1 MRRARADGRDNDRDV
16 TSEPPS
22 GESEGT
28 MCARPLN
35 EEYSAPSY
43 LAHSQATSRTPSVP
57 VHTDD
62 QGRIAR
68 QPANLDASGL
78 RSSARRRWLPA
89 SLRKRFVVPSPAAEA
104 SAAARSGG
112 RVWSG
117 GWSTECRR
125 DPKVPM
131 DVGVVFARLP
141 RSCGAHLQLGAQQFA
156 CCRTLASSRV
166 RVRELREDGA
176 AVSSVWPRDPP

>member
-117 GWSTECRR
+117 GWSTECSATPRCPWTSASCSQGCPTAPAHIFNSVR
-125 DPKVPM
+125 SNSHAA
-131 DVGVVFARLP
+131 ARSP
-141 RSCGAHLQLGAQQFA
+141 ARAYVC
-156 CCRTLASSRV
+156 ASSV
-166 RVRELREDGA
+166 RMARR
-176 AVSSVWPRDPP
+176 